1 MKYTMQNYVT
11 SGLLWHCL
19 PVEVN
24 LPSTQQVHKKIVST
38 EIKMID
44 GGKNPQQ
51 DLQYE
56 FA

>member
-1 MKYTMQNYVT
+1 MKYTMQSYVT

-19 PVEVN
+19 PVESELTMNTTV
-24 LPSTQQVHKKIVST
+24 TQKIVST

-44 GGKNPQQ
+44 GGKNSQQ